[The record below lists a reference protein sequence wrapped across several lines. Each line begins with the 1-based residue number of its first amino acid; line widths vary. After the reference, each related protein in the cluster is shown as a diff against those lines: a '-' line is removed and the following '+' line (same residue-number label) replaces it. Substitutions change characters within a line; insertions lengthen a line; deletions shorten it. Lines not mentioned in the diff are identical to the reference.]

1 MILLNKRC
9 FMKKVRI
16 FINLALIF
24 IIAAAIVSFATT
36 INWCSNEWYLYSI
49 DRLNNTTYAEISLR
63 NAVVYT
69 IIDTFS
75 LITAILGA
83 AMLVILNPDFFR
95 ISRLKNFYGEL
106 AERRA
111 ENKTARA
118 ERKAAKNAE
127 QKQARIAELEKEL
140 NELKKDE

>member
-1 MILLNKRC
+1 
-9 FMKKVRI
+9 MKKVRI

-36 INWCSNEWYLYSI
+36 ISWCSNEWYLYSI
-49 DRLNNTTYAEISLR
+49 DRLNNPTYAEISLR

-69 IIDTFS
+69 IVDTFS

-127 QKQARIAELEKEL
+127 QKQARIAELEQEL
-140 NELKKDE
+140 EQLKKDE